1 MKRAI
6 FISAFL
12 LVLAVCAIFI
22 IPLNIPD
29 ASAENTGSAST
40 IKSPDVPTVTVTAEI
55 DSNSDCCS
63 YCGRPGHTYDYCAQ
77 RSIDDYGATGRWVI
91 PSLGID
97 VACYYYPTFC
107 PEEEIADKMESL
119 VATAQAIVD
128 APDSA
133 WLGDSF
139 VDQIIGDHASQGFDA
154 LYACT
159 EGTRA
164 YMDYGAYRQEY
175 ICVGVEQGYNLD
187 TDTTDE
193 LNNSVN
199 YKNAGGIRCET
210 CNDSKGVSITIAYF
224 QPVR

>member
-1 MKRAI
+1 MKRDI

-22 IPLNIPD
+22 ISLNIPA

-40 IKSPDVPTVTVTAEI
+40 
-55 DSNSDCCS
+55 
-63 YCGRPGHTYDYCAQ
+63 
-77 RSIDDYGATGRWVI
+77 
-91 PSLGID
+91 
-97 VACYYYPTFC
+97 
-107 PEEEIADKMESL
+107 
-119 VATAQAIVD
+119 
-128 APDSA
+128 
-133 WLGDSF
+133 
-139 VDQIIGDHASQGFDA
+139 IIGDHASQGFDA

-164 YMDYGAYRQEY
+164 YMDYGAYRPEY

>member
-22 IPLNIPD
+22 IPLNIPA

-40 IKSPDVPTVTVTAEI
+40 IKS
-55 DSNSDCCS
+55 
-63 YCGRPGHTYDYCAQ
+63 
-77 RSIDDYGATGRWVI
+77 
-91 PSLGID
+91 
-97 VACYYYPTFC
+97 

-139 VDQIIGDHASQGFDA
+139 VGQIIGDHASQGFDA

-164 YMDYGAYRQEY
+164 YMDYGAYRPEY
-175 ICVGVEQGYNLD
+175 ICVGVEQSYNLD

-210 CNDSKGVSITIAYF
+210 CNDSKGVSITIAYV